1 MRHASCS
8 LSTADRDFVSVNE
21 ERSFTQSNQKHCVD
35 IPVLKDASHERD
47 ESFYV
52 ELKLK
57 YAFDV
62 PLDKYKVIITDSGEF
77 NCGMFMHF
85 LFSR

>member
-1 MRHASCS
+1 M
-8 LSTADRDFVSVNE
+8 
-21 ERSFTQSNQKHCVD
+21 D
-35 IPVLKDASHERD
+35 IPLLKDESDERD

-77 NCGMFMHF
+77 NCGMLMHF

>member
-1 MRHASCS
+1 M
-8 LSTADRDFVSVNE
+8 
-21 ERSFTQSNQKHCVD
+21 D
-35 IPVLKDASHERD
+35 IPLLKDESDERD

>member
-1 MRHASCS
+1 M
-8 LSTADRDFVSVNE
+8 
-21 ERSFTQSNQKHCVD
+21 
-35 IPVLKDASHERD
+35 KDASHERD

-77 NCGMFMHF
+77 NCGMFTF
-85 LFSR
+85 FSVISLMPRPKYS